1 MTNDFFSC
9 AMEELK
15 RRNNTATAAIDLLTE
30 KLFSGYCMYKII

>member
-1 MTNDFFSC
+1 MINVFFSC

-15 RRNNTATAAIDLLTE
+15 RRNNAATVVIDLLTE